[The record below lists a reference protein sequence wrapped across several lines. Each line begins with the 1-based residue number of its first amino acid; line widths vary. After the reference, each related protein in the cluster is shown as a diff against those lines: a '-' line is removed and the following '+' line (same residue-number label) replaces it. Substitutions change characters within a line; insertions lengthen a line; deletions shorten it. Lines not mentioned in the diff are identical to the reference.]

1 MSKLYNIQYSN
12 GITKITFFEKPTF
25 EEAQHAIDDVAEN
38 YPYEKRLWNLSE
50 SNFNFTH
57 QEIINISR
65 YGKSKFIKKNKMG
78 IVATDVLVYGQMRQL
93 MVYRKEEDK
102 SDICVFKTEKEAI
115 TWLNQ

>member
-65 YGKSKFIKKNKMG
+65 YGKSKFIKKKQNG
-78 IVATDVLVYGQMRQL
+78 NR
-93 MVYRKEEDK
+93 R
-102 SDICVFKTEKEAI
+102 
-115 TWLNQ
+115 N